1 MWKCCSDLLNLYLQH
16 LIEDQLI
23 LRSHHEVIH
32 LGTYVF
38 QELVSGMNL
47 LAKFIIYPQLISDNI
62 PELGLI
68 FVEILPIT
76 TLLVVVKRETGLVPP
91 RVEALIRMKTIVRV
105 TNKVSI
111 LTDHRAIDTY
121 VACFSALFT
130 GHSSIDHSEMIKA
143 QVLKLLHK
151 KINLGG
157 EHVHAGAER
166 STLIIP
172 AQIRGH
178 LLNYF
183 VSFLNTESKQWISS
197 SSINM
202 LTGCANQPMMEAL
215 DDEPLLHVVMEACRD
230 IILPALPC
238 LNNGIIRDLFKG
250 RDLVPKG
257 IGLAQWKKLG
267 EKCIEVFLPSWH
279 CLLVGIEPL
288 FCLY

>member
-183 VSFLNTESKQWISS
+183 VSFLNTESKQ
-197 SSINM
+197 
-202 LTGCANQPMMEAL
+202 
-215 DDEPLLHVVMEACRD
+215 
-230 IILPALPC
+230 
-238 LNNGIIRDLFKG
+238 
-250 RDLVPKG
+250 
-257 IGLAQWKKLG
+257 
-267 EKCIEVFLPSWH
+267 
-279 CLLVGIEPL
+279 
-288 FCLY
+288 